1 MSKSR
6 TQVEEG
12 WIPPPIYGGYWTRI
26 MMDTIDF
33 REDPLAHS
41 VYEAADAV
49 NQFAKTAGSGT

>member
-12 WIPPPIYGGYWTRI
+12 WIPPHMYGGYWIRLMI
-26 MMDTIDF
+26 NIDSG
-33 REDPLAHS
+33 EDPLAHS

-49 NQFAKTAGSGT
+49 NQFAKAAGSGA